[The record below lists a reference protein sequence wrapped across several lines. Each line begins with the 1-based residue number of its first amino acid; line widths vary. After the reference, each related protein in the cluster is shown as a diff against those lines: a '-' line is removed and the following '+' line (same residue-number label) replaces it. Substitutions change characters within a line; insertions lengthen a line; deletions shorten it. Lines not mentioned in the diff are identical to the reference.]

1 MYSTNLAL
9 TIIDLP
15 HEDYSLLSDKDLAK
29 MASSGDSAAFEQLYW
44 KHHKRVFGI
53 CLKMTKSRTDAEDL
67 TQEIFIKLFHKIGT
81 FRGDSAF
88 TTWLYRMSFNTVLMH
103 FRKAKTIK
111 EDTTEEGDL
120 PEFVNLNNRKPGS
133 NNEID
138 RLVLRN
144 AIEQLP
150 DGYREI
156 FELHVIQ
163 GFEHEEIS
171 RIVGCAVGTSKSQLF
186 KAKRKLRTILSENQT
201 CEKIQLQP
209 LIS

>member
-1 MYSTNLAL
+1 MDSTNLAL
-9 TIIDLP
+9 TVNGQP
-15 HEDYSLLSDKDLAK
+15 AEDYTLLCDKDLAK
-29 MASSGDSAAFEQLYW
+29 MASSGDVAAFEQLYW
-44 KHHKRVFGI
+44 KHHKRVFAI
-53 CLKMTKSRTDAEDL
+53 CLKMTKNKSDAEDL

-120 PEFVNLNNRKPGS
+120 PEFVNLNKIKSGS

-138 RLVLRN
+138 RLVLRD

-156 FELHVIQ
+156 FELHVIE
-163 GFEHEEIS
+163 GFEHEEIA

-186 KAKRKLRTILSENQT
+186 KAKRKLRTILASDNGRLNQ
-201 CEKIQLQP
+201 KLQP
-209 LIS
+209 AT

>member
-9 TIIDLP
+9 TINDKP
-15 HEDYSLLSDKDLAK
+15 GEMHSLLADKELAK
-29 MASSGDSAAFEQLYW
+29 KAAAGDGEAFEQLYW

-53 CLKMTKSRTDAEDL
+53 CLKMTKNTSDAEDL

-111 EDTTEEGDL
+111 EDTTETGDL
-120 PEFVNLNNRKPGS
+120 PERIDLLKRLFGR

-138 RLVLRN
+138 RLVLRD

-150 DGYREI
+150 DGYRRI
-156 FELHVIQ
+156 FHLHVIE
-163 GFEHEEIS
+163 GFEHEEIA
-171 RIVGCAVGTSKSQLF
+171 RIVGCAAGTSKSQLF
-186 KAKRKLRTILSENQT
+186 KAKRKLRAILANENAGQNQ
-201 CEKIQLQP
+201 EMQP
-209 LIS
+209 AI